1 MHDGLP
7 ICLGYLAVSFSLGI
21 TAKNIGLGVFEAAL
35 ASFLNNA
42 SAGEY
47 AGFTVIAADAPYAEM
62 FIITLIA
69 NARYL
74 LMSCALSQRMN
85 RNMPLYQKLIIG
97 HYVTDEIFAIAVAR
111 CGELDP
117 YYVYGAISLASPG
130 WVLGTALGA
139 LAGALMPA
147 RLVSAF
153 GVALYG
159 MFLAVIIPKAKD
171 SKVLAGL
178 VAVCFALSFA
188 ASKAPVVSS
197 LSEGTRTI
205 ILTVVISAV
214 AAILFPVSDK
224 DTEV

>member
-1 MHDGLP
+1 
-7 ICLGYLAVSFSLGI
+7 
-21 TAKNIGLGVFEAAL
+21 
-35 ASFLNNA
+35 
-42 SAGEY
+42 
-47 AGFTVIAADAPYAEM
+47 M

-111 CGELDP
+111 RGELDP

-159 MFLAVIIPKAKD
+159 MFLAVIIPKAKE
-171 SKVLAGL
+171 SKVLAGACCGVL
-178 VAVCFALSFA
+178 RTFLCGVESSGCFLTLRGNENHHSHGRDFSGRRNSFPRERQGYGGVKRE
-188 ASKAPVVSS
+188 S
-197 LSEGTRTI
+197 
-205 ILTVVISAV
+205 
-214 AAILFPVSDK
+214 
-224 DTEV
+224 